1 MPPLQPSRSGASI
14 LTGPINPSRKRPERP
29 SRRTR
34 SLASAAPPAL
44 LRADLAGSENAPW
57 LDADTAAQ
65 RLGVS
70 KSTLY
75 SYVSRGWLHAV
86 PDPADPRAR
95 RYSAFELEQL
105 ARRAGPRRKQL
116 QLTLA
121 ALTEG
126 LPVLDTALSCIHQG
140 QPIYRGRP
148 ALTMAQTESLESVAR
163 WLWLCEDRD
172 PFAAPAPVLGPA
184 WHTLARMIRRQP
196 LHTRTLA
203 LLGTALADLDPAPDG
218 DAGPQAIELHAAALL
233 RTAVACF
240 LGRTPS
246 TVPIH
251 RQFQRA
257 WRLGPEAVE
266 PLRQA
271 LVLAADHELNLVA
284 FVGRVLASAEAPA
297 PAALL
302 GAMCTLGAHF
312 NGGATAQVEALW
324 DALTA
329 EPDLSAAVAARLSRG
344 ESLAGFNH
352 LAYPRGD
359 PRAARLLGL
368 AEAFAPAPALVP
380 VVQRLAG
387 WAPSIDFALVALRR
401 ALGAPRGAAL
411 ALQLAGR
418 CVGVLAHVL
427 EQQRSGQRIIVR
439 ARYVGPLPEEDAA

>member
-1 MPPLQPSRSGASI
+1 M
-14 LTGPINPSRKRPERP
+14 
-29 SRRTR
+29 
-34 SLASAAPPAL
+34 
-44 LRADLAGSENAPW
+44 RADLAGSENAPL
-57 LDADTAAQ
+57 LDADTAARQ
-65 RLGVS
+65 LGVS

-75 SYVSRGWLHAV
+75 SYVSRGWLQAV

-105 ARRAGPRRKQL
+105 ARRSGPRRKQL

-126 LPVLDTALSCIHQG
+126 LPVLDTALSCIHRG
-140 QPIYRGRP
+140 QPIYRGRS
-148 ALTMAQTESLESVAR
+148 ALAMAESESLESVAR

-172 PFAAPAPVLGPA
+172 PFAAPAPVLRPA

-196 LHTRTLA
+196 LPTRTLA
-203 LLGTALADLDPAPDG
+203 LLGTALADVETTQDEDTGLDAV
-218 DAGPQAIELHAAALL
+218 ALHAARLL
-233 RTAVACF
+233 RTSVGCF
-240 LGRTPS
+240 LARSPS

-257 WRLGPEAVE
+257 WRLGQVAAE

-284 FVGRVLASAEAPA
+284 FVGRALVSAEAPA

-302 GAMCTLGAHF
+302 GAMCTLGARF
-312 NGGATAQVEALW
+312 NGGATAQVEAMW
-324 DALTA
+324 DVLAS
-329 EPDLSAAVAARLSRG
+329 EPDLSAAVAARVDRG

-359 PRAARLLGL
+359 PRAARLLEL
-368 AEAFAPAPALVP
+368 AAAFAPAPALVP

-411 ALQLAGR
+411 ALQMAGR

-427 EQQRSGQRIIVR
+427 EQQRSGQRILVR
-439 ARYVGPLPEEDAA
+439 ARYVGPLPEEDSA